1 MENNKESSVLGIY
14 LFIEYCEMEQS
25 FEIFVPYLCFT
36 PRHFRDVCIKNDEI
50 HELNYLTVYTRTSGM
65 ISRLINKSAN
75 RMSLKLSV
83 VFQLIFVIKS
93 RFGQKQTL
101 RRRHFG
107 LLGR

>member
-75 RMSLKLSV
+75 RTSLKLSV
-83 VFQLIFVIKS
+83 VFSVNFCNKVEVWTKTNIKKAS
-93 RFGQKQTL
+93 LWASG
-101 RRRHFG
+101 
-107 LLGR
+107 